1 MARTSDLGRV
11 CQVPDG
17 CDGDS
22 DDYPGCLND
31 ACEQDCALPIFG
43 GLDSPGYC
51 TRACRF
57 DYECEGAVEGSPY
70 GDEWVCLTDGV
81 SGVCA
86 PGSNARC
93 DGASNGMCKRPNESC
108 KMQLIFA
115 PDITYGAVCQ
125 PSTPEG
131 VDIGKACDA
140 ESGVS
145 CKNALYV

>member
-1 MARTSDLGRV
+1 MKKSLYFVAILAGLVIGCGERTGPAVEFEPAPPAQEASHYAPVGAAGQGWNRPEEGTVPMARTSDLGRV

-86 PGSNARC
+86 RIERS
-93 DGASNGMCKRPNESC
+93 
-108 KMQLIFA
+108 L
-115 PDITYGAVCQ
+115 
-125 PSTPEG
+125 
-131 VDIGKACDA
+131 
-140 ESGVS
+140 
-145 CKNALYV
+145 